1 MTRAEHLVFCKKCI
15 NRKMDLKQGLI
26 CNITGE
32 KADFDPECKNFI
44 RDEDVPDELIP
55 AGADALSPEDIDSLP
70 QEVIDKLIAEQKM
83 APGLIVGALV
93 GIVGAIIWAAI
104 SIATEYQIGYLAL
117 AIGAGVGYS
126 IRLVGKGIQPIF
138 GIWGAVIALLSVLLG
153 NILTTLGFVGIYMEM
168 DFFTLLQNLDFSH
181 LPEMMIETFSP
192 IDLLFYGIATY
203 EGYKFSF
210 RVIDQESLKGIN

>member
-1 MTRAEHLVFCKKCI
+1 MTREEHLVYCKKCV

-32 KADFDPECKNFI
+32 KANFDPECENFK
-44 RDEDVPDELIP
+44 RDEEVPDELIP

-70 QEVIDKLIAEQKM
+70 QEVIDKLIAQQKM
-83 APGLIVGALV
+83 VPGLIVGALV
-93 GIVGAIIWAAI
+93 GVLGAIIWAAI

-126 IRLVGKGIQPIF
+126 IRIVGKGIQPIF
-138 GIWGAVIALLSVLLG
+138 GIWGAAIALLSVLLG
-153 NILTTLGFVGIYMEM
+153 NVLTTLGFVGIYMEM
-168 DFFTLLQNLDFSH
+168 DFFTLVQNLDFSN
-181 LPEMMIETFSP
+181 LPGMMVETFSP

-210 RVIDQESLKGIN
+210 RVIDQESLKEIN